1 MVGVLAVVAAVGAGQ
16 LVAGLVAPG
25 SSPFFAV
32 ADTVIRLSPSW
43 LTEFG
48 KSLGPVLDKLLLQVG
63 VGAALLALGA
73 AAGLLSRREHRRGV
87 AVVVGL
93 GLVAFAAVLFAPAF
107 APLNLLAP
115 LVSIAVGVGSFRWLH
130 GLASAAARTAGPPT
144 DSGVSRRTVL
154 AGAATGVGV
163 AAVAAGAGGLA
174 LGRRVLDSRAQVT
187 AMLRAAR
194 PAERAPALPPFA
206 DFAQTGT
213 PTFFTSNADFYRID
227 VALRVPSVSASDWSL
242 RLHGMVDNPI
252 SLSFSDLMSRPLV
265 ERDIT
270 LTCVSNPV
278 GGDLISTA
286 RFVGVELR
294 PLLLEAGIRP
304 GADQMF
310 STSIDG
316 WYTGTPTDV
325 LLEPDRGALLA
336 VGMNGEALPLEH
348 GFPVRMVVPGL
359 YGYVSATKWVVDL
372 EATTFAAKQGYWLQR
387 GWAQKAPIKTQSR
400 IDVPSGFAQVPA
412 GRVTVAGIAWA
423 QPVGVGKVEVRID
436 GGPWQAAELSAAVN
450 PDTWR
455 MWRTSFELEPGLH
468 QATVRTT
475 DARGVVQTQERADPI
490 PDGAS
495 GWPVTAFTVT

>member
-1 MVGVLAVVAAVGAGQ
+1 MQARSRRRPANWVVPSRCWSACSPSPPRSASGQ
-16 LVAGLVAPG
+16 LVAGIVAPG

-63 VGAALLALGA
+63 VGIALAVLAVV
-73 AAGLLSRREHRRGV
+73 AGLLSRREPRRGV
-87 AVVVGL
+87 GVVVAL
-93 GLVAFAAVLFAPAF
+93 GLVAFVAVMFAPAF
-107 APLNLLAP
+107 APLDLLAP
-115 LVSIAVGVGSFRWLH
+115 VVSIAAGVGVFRWLH
-130 GLASAAARTAGPPT
+130 GLALDAVPEAVPGT
-144 DSGVSRRTVL
+144 DGVSRRTVL
-154 AGAATGVGV
+154 AGAATGVGI

-174 LGRRVLDSRAQVT
+174 LGRGVLDSRAEVT
-187 AMLRAAR
+187 AMLGSAR
-194 PAERAPALPPFA
+194 IAERAPALPPFA

-252 SLSFSDLMSRPLV
+252 SLSFADLMARPLV

-270 LTCVSNPV
+270 MTCVSNPV

-304 GADQMF
+304 GADQVF
-310 STSIDG
+310 STSVDG

-359 YGYVSATKWVVDL
+359 YGYVSATKWVVDI
-372 EATTFAAKQGYWLQR
+372 EATTFAAKQSYWLRAWLVAEGAHQDAEPDRSPR
-387 GWAQKAPIKTQSR
+387 GVRPGTGGQSHGR
-400 IDVPSGFAQVPA
+400 RDRVGAAHRASAGSRSVSTA
-412 GRVTVAGIAWA
+412 GRGRRRSS
-423 QPVGVGKVEVRID
+423 PR
-436 GGPWQAAELSAAVN
+436 
-450 PDTWR
+450 R
-455 MWRTSFELEPGLH
+455 
-468 QATVRTT
+468 
-475 DARGVVQTQERADPI
+475 
-490 PDGAS
+490 
-495 GWPVTAFTVT
+495 